1 MTPPPALTG
10 TSADTGTPRRAEG
23 RAGTDVLAEAVSTP
37 PVPLDT
43 DHVIRVDSPIGRIE
57 VTSDGSAITS
67 LSIERDGAL
76 PHDGQPDAG
85 DEVLSEAAR
94 QLGEYFAGSRR
105 QFDLP
110 LSLGG
115 TAFQRAVWSE
125 LDGIR
130 WGQSRS
136 YGDIGMATGRPTA
149 GRAVGGAI
157 GANPIPI
164 IVPCHRVLASDRRIT
179 GYSAG
184 AGIPTKLWLLDHEG
198 VDHR

>member
-1 MTPPPALTG
+1 MTPSPVAFADVPA
-10 TSADTGTPRRAEG
+10 D
-23 RAGTDVLAEAVSTP
+23 AVSTP
-37 PVPLDT
+37 PPRLDT
-43 DHVIRVDSPIGRIE
+43 DHIVRVESPIGRIE
-57 VTSDGSAITS
+57 VTCDGSAITS
-67 LSIERDGAL
+67 LAIEHDGSL

-85 DEVLSEAAR
+85 DDVLAEATR
-94 QLGEYFAGSRR
+94 QLGEYFAGTRR
-105 QFDLP
+105 EFDLP

-115 TAFQRAVWSE
+115 TPFQRAVWAE
-125 LDGIR
+125 LDAIG
-130 WGQSRS
+130 WGQSLS

-184 AGIPTKLWLLDHEG
+184 QGIPTKVWLLDHEG